1 MNDQKISNWISAIF
15 SIFAVFVLIWW
26 FTYNPVGDFE
36 IFNPGLDNRPEQMEG
51 SANIQIGNIYA
62 SFAGTPSN
70 LTGFWPRFR
79 GQDFDNISKE
89 KIQLEE
95 KFSGGTPKVLWSV
108 KLGEGHAG
116 PVVADGKVYLMD
128 YDEEKHAD
136 LLRCFSLDDGQEI
149 WQSGYDIY
157 IKRNHG
163 ISRTVPAVSKDY
175 VVAMGPKCQVMCVD
189 SDSGKFLWGIDLV
202 EKYETEVPLWY
213 TGQCPL
219 IEDSLAIIA
228 VGGKSMMIA
237 VNCAT
242 GEVIWE
248 TPNSNNWQM
257 SHSSIIPMTID
268 GKKMYIYCAIG
279 GIVGVSAQKEDSGK
293 ILFESNVFDHA
304 VVAPS
309 PVYLGNGRIF
319 ITAGYGAGSMV
330 IRVNS
335 DNDQY
340 SVEIIQQFKPDQGL
354 ASEQQTPVFY
364 NGHLYSI
371 LPKDA
376 GPMRNQFVASTPEDC
391 SKIIWSSGKTKRYGL
406 GPYLVADNKF
416 YVLSDEGVLTII
428 QASGTEHK
436 ELAEFKILSG
446 HDAWGPMVMVN
457 GRLLARDSRT
467 LVCLDMRKR
476 S

>member
-1 MNDQKISNWISAIF
+1 
-15 SIFAVFVLIWW
+15 
-26 FTYNPVGDFE
+26 
-36 IFNPGLDNRPEQMEG
+36 
-51 SANIQIGNIYA
+51 
-62 SFAGTPSN
+62 
-70 LTGFWPRFR
+70 
-79 GQDFDNISKE
+79 
-89 KIQLEE
+89 
-95 KFSGGTPKVLWSV
+95 
-108 KLGEGHAG
+108 
-116 PVVADGKVYLMD
+116 
-128 YDEEKHAD
+128 
-136 LLRCFSLDDGQEI
+136 
-149 WQSGYDIY
+149 
-157 IKRNHG
+157 
-163 ISRTVPAVSKDY
+163 
-175 VVAMGPKCQVMCVD
+175 
-189 SDSGKFLWGIDLV
+189 
-202 EKYETEVPLWY
+202 
-213 TGQCPL
+213 
-219 IEDSLAIIA
+219 
-228 VGGKSMMIA
+228 MIA

-242 GEVIWE
+242 GKIVWE

-279 GIVGVSAQKEDSGK
+279 GIVGVSAEKEDSGK

-309 PVYLGNGRIF
+309 PVYLGNDRIF
-319 ITAGYGAGSMV
+319 ITAGYGAGSIV
-330 IRVNS
+330 IRIKS
-335 DNDQY
+335 DNGQY
-340 SVEIIQQFKPDQGL
+340 SVETIQKIKPDQGL

-376 GPMRNQFVASTPEDC
+376 GPMRNQFLASTPEDC

-428 QASGTEHK
+428 RASGTEHK
-436 ELAEFKILSG
+436 QLAEFKILPG

-467 LVCLDMRKR
+467 LVCLDMRKK